1 MGIYKKG
8 NNWYVDYYLKGRR
21 KRKKVGPSKKLAEQ
35 VLKDIQVKIAKGE
48 YLGIFEEEKVLFSDF
63 VQKYLAF
70 SKTNKAFSSYKRD
83 LVSSK
88 NLLPAFGEKYLFEI
102 TPQMVEEYKAKR
114 LQEGVTPA
122 TVNRELSCLRHLFNK
137 AIEWGYLTKNPLQ
150 RVKLL
155 KEPPGRIRY
164 LKTEEIERL
173 LKTIDSFPQYT
184 KSYLKPIVV
193 IALNTGLRKG
203 EILRLR
209 WKDVDFIKKRIT
221 VNVTKTNE
229 IRTVPMNELLY
240 QELKKMT
247 SNQENEYMFCNKK
260 GKPFENVRKS
270 FDRALKIAG
279 IDDFRFHDLRHT
291 FASYLVMSG
300 CDIRTVQ
307 QLMGHKD
314 IKMTMRYSHL
324 SKSHLQ
330 EAVERLDNLWT
341 LYGHQNGFGENN
353 QSDIMAKEPNKIIV

>member
-21 KRKKVGPSKKLAEQ
+21 KRKKIGPSKKLAEQ
-35 VLKDIQVKIAKGE
+35 VLKDIQVKVAKGE
-48 YLGIFEEEKVLFSDF
+48 YLGVFEEEKILFSDF
-63 VQKYLAF
+63 AQRYLAF
-70 SKTNKAFSSYKRD
+70 SRTNKAFSSYKRD
-83 LVSSK
+83 LVSS
-88 NLLPAFGEKYLFEI
+88 NSFLPVFGEKYLFEI
-102 TPQMVEEYKAKR
+102 IPHMIEEYKTKR

-122 TVNRELSCLRHLFNK
+122 TINRELSCLRHLFNK
-137 AIEWGYLTKNPLQ
+137 AIEWDYLTRNPLQ
-150 RVKLL
+150 GVKLL

-164 LKTEEIERL
+164 LRTEEIERL
-173 LKTIDSFPQYT
+173 LNTIDSFSNDI
-184 KSYLKPIVV
+184 KSYLKPIVL

-203 EILRLR
+203 EILKLK
-209 WKDVDFIKKRIT
+209 WKDVDLIKKKIT
-221 VNVTKTNE
+221 VNITKTNE
-229 IRTVPMNELLY
+229 IRDVPLNESLC
-240 QELKKMT
+240 QELSKMT
-247 SNQENEYMFCNKK
+247 QNQESEYLFCNKRAE
-260 GKPFENVRKS
+260 PFENVRNS

-324 SKSHLQ
+324 SRSHLQ
-330 EAVERLDNLWT
+330 EAVERLDSLWT
-341 LYGHQNGFGENN
+341 LYGHQRDIRENN
-353 QSDIMAKEPNKIIV
+353 AKDEVD

>member
-48 YLGIFEEEKVLFSDF
+48 YLGVFEEEKVLFTDF
-63 VQKYLAF
+63 AQRYLAY
-70 SKTNKAFSSYKRD
+70 SRTNKALTSYKRD

-88 NLLPAFGEKYLFEI
+88 SLIPVFGEKYLFEI
-102 TPQMVEEYKAKR
+102 IPQMVEEYKAKR

-122 TVNRELSCLRHLFNK
+122 TVNRELSFLRHLFNK
-137 AIEWGYLTKNPLQ
+137 AIEWSYLTRNPLQ
-150 RVKLL
+150 GVKLL
-155 KEPPGRIRY
+155 KEPPGRTRY
-164 LKTEEIERL
+164 LKTEEIGRL
-173 LKTIDSFPQYT
+173 LEVIDSFSNDIR
-184 KSYLKPIVV
+184 SYLKPIVL
-193 IALNTGLRKG
+193 IALNTGLRKR
-203 EILRLR
+203 EILRLKWR
-209 WKDVDFIKKRIT
+209 DIDLVKKKIT
-221 VNVTKTNE
+221 VTITKTNE
-229 IRTVPMNELLY
+229 IRTVPMNESLY
-240 QELKKMT
+240 QELKKM
-247 SNQENEYMFCNKK
+247 SQDQESEYIFCNKK
-260 GKPFENVRKS
+260 GVPYGNVRKS

-279 IDDFRFHDLRHT
+279 IDNFRFHDLRHT
-291 FASYLVMSG
+291 FASQLVING

-341 LYGHQNGFGENN
+341 LFGHQNGFRENN
-353 QSDIMAKEPNKIIV
+353 KKDVIAEKPSKIRI